1 MQLAVLKAVQDSL
14 YNATYRFTAAQ
25 RIPRREGFSPSLNAK
40 NLANPYF
47 KLFFVPNQ
55 KVMARLGAVVGKR
68 YFPHAVDRN
77 KHKRMIRDV
86 FRLHPIAQE
95 PLDLVVMARRVEVE
109 DAVLRRAALVKLFNQ
124 LKTRCG

>member
-1 MQLAVLKAVQDSL
+1 MLKAVQDSL
-14 YNATYRFTAAQ
+14 YKATYRFTAAK
-25 RIPRREGFSPSLNAK
+25 RIPRCEGFKPTLDAK
-40 NLANPYF
+40 SLANPYF

-55 KVMARLGAVVGKR
+55 KVMARLGMMIGKR

-77 KHKRMIRDV
+77 KHKRMVRDV
-86 FRLHPIAQE
+86 FRLHPISQE

-109 DAVLRRAALVKLFNQ
+109 DSKIRREALVKLFSQ

>member
-1 MQLAVLKAVQDSL
+1 
-14 YNATYRFTAAQ
+14 
-25 RIPRREGFSPSLNAK
+25 
-40 NLANPYF
+40 
-47 KLFFVPNQ
+47 
-55 KVMARLGAVVGKR
+55 MARLGMMIGKR

-77 KHKRMIRDV
+77 KHKRMVRDV

-109 DAVLRRAALVKLFNQ
+109 DSKIRREALVKLFSQ